1 MCCLLNYLSFFLS
14 SPDIRFC
21 PKTSFCAL
29 LPNKFT
35 GFFFWKVFLREKL
48 FLPQKKHL
56 TGAFG
61 THDWL
66 IDSISE
72 VVFDYCV
79 QLHVCR
85 KSMWSIV
92 MVFHFR
98 QLSSFG
104 EYFCLRINKHKE
116 KVFRREKR
124 NNFPFFFPI
133 WALFCPFL
141 SFFLLEEFQMF
152 CWLFVNRYIAAEF
165 FEDVNLHVFL

>member
-35 GFFFWKVFLREKL
+35 GFFFETFFCAKNFFSPK
-48 FLPQKKHL
+48 KKHL

-85 KSMWSIV
+85 TSMWSIV

-104 EYFCLRINKHKE
+104 EYFCLRINKHNE
-116 KVFRREKR
+116 KVFRREKH
-124 NNFPFFFPI
+124 NNFRFFSPPFEYYSV
-133 WALFCPFL
+133 L
-141 SFFLLEEFQMF
+141 FFLLEEFQRF
-152 CWLFVNRYIAAEF
+152 CWLFVNSYIAAEF
-165 FEDVNLHVFL
+165 FKDVDLHVFL